1 MDADLSCLV
10 LTCSTPLAHTNGEG
24 WWRRAEALVTI
35 TTIASG
41 PTWDVDGRD
50 GALVITQGGRWTAW
64 AAAKETRLTR
74 SQAGLHC
81 VWPHFSI
88 GVRRGVW
95 AAETAAAAAR
105 CLRFHMLASLLAWP
119 GKAGQMIRSGLVAGS
134 ADR

>member
-1 MDADLSCLV
+1 MVEKGGGLGHDHDDSEWADVGC
-10 LTCSTPLAHTNGEG
+10 
-24 WWRRAEALVTI
+24 RRARRGARDHP
-35 TTIASG
+35 G
-41 PTWDVDGRD
+41 RKVDSLGCSEGD
-50 GALVITQGGRWTAW
+50 KTH
-64 AAAKETRLTR
+64 TR

-81 VWPHFSI
+81 VWPQFSI

-95 AAETAAAAAR
+95 AAETAAAAR